1 MKDTFKKFLDNYEQ
15 MKSVAYTYPN
25 KRECSIQECVY
36 YILSGEWLRKI
47 FPGVKFANSNL
58 SAKRYRIFISE
69 EQISELPQESTNI
82 FKRNMIDR

>member
-36 YILSGEWLRKI
+36 YILSGDWLRKNSLVLNLPTVI
-47 FPGVKFANSNL
+47 FLQKDAE
-58 SAKRYRIFISE
+58 Y
-69 EQISELPQESTNI
+69 
-82 FKRNMIDR
+82 